1 MPAGP
6 GCGLWVCVAEKGVRG
21 WGSSGMQG
29 MGVLA
34 ASQDVPLRV
43 SGTQEKRLLSFV
55 QHLSGLCG
63 EQWVSQPGCKLRPGC
78 RSSALAFKW
87 QRRAGF

>member
-6 GCGLWVCVAEKGVRG
+6 GCSLWVCRREGGAGGV
-21 WGSSGMQG
+21 GSNGMRG

-63 EQWVSQPGCKLRPGC
+63 SSGCLPLGA
-78 RSSALAFKW
+78 S
-87 QRRAGF
+87 

>member
-1 MPAGP
+1 MSACRARLQSVGLSQRR
-6 GCGLWVCVAEKGVRG
+6 GCGG
-21 WGSSGMQG
+21 GSNGMRG

-34 ASQDVPLRV
+34 ASQDVNLSV

-63 EQWVSQPGCKLRPGC
+63 SSGCLSLGA
-78 RSSALAFKW
+78 S
-87 QRRAGF
+87 